1 MKTDI
6 QFDDSVRD
14 DPGYDQYRTMCV
26 AAVTSLLFGVLSLL
40 SFLSPYLSLIPIL
53 GIVVGLFALAQIRQ
67 RPHELAGR
75 HFARAGIGLASLLLV
90 TSTAREVYIYLTEV
104 PEGHERISYSLLQP
118 EEGKVGQLIP
128 PLAESLNGKK
138 VFIKGYVF
146 PGQQQ
151 HGRRFHLTTIR
162 QRLTG
167 SPGPADTVTATTTT
181 SCGGCGRRSTTWK
194 ITTFRRTPGYLS
206 RLRRRKSHRSRSFRS
221 RFIMTTAM

>member
-104 PEGHERISYSLLQP
+104 PEGHERISYTQLQP

-128 PLAESLNGKK
+128 PLAESLNGKR

-151 HGRRFHLTTIR
+151 HGIKKFLLVRDKGDCCFGGNPKITDRIQIVLADS
-162 QRLTG
+162 QRLKFSSRLHKLAG
-167 SPGPADTVTATTTT
+167 
-181 SCGGCGRRSTTWK
+181 
-194 ITTFRRTPGYLS
+194 TFRVDAQPGEAVDAGGRVYYYLDDS
-206 RLRRRKSHRSRSFRS
+206 TYK
-221 RFIMTTAM
+221 